1 MAENRLPRIL
11 VVDDEEAILETM
23 TFTFEG
29 EYEVFTSS
37 DARRALQILDEK
49 SPIAVVLTDQRM
61 PNMSGVELLAEVCR
75 RHPNTV
81 RMILTGFADLEAIIE
96 AINDGHVYA
105 YITKP
110 WEPDHLKQV
119 MKQAVE
125 RYRLTVENELLLAH
139 LQQAN
144 VFLEAVMDE
153 LDVGAIAIDAGGV
166 VRAANRPARDQLALE
181 GETRGSPLG
190 EVLRRHGLEHVGG
203 AAWRI
208 ASGTGPATED
218 VEVRVGGC
226 AQRLRV
232 AVKKLDDSAGR
243 GFGRVIFLREI
254 SHEPMQRRFI
264 DALNDV
270 VGGNGGGALRPR
282 LEGAREQLRTLGEE
296 LGRSRV
302 TSPGMTELGER
313 ISRARTAL
321 ENWLDVDDALAG
333 EDYPDAQLLQD
344 RMRVALARWPLA
356 DEVPERVRE
365 LARRVEEYY
374 ESGDNPKQRVL

>member
-1 MAENRLPRIL
+1 MAEVQLPRIL

-29 EYEVFTSS
+29 EYEVLTST
-37 DARRALQILDEK
+37 DARRALGILDEK

-61 PNMSGVELLAEVCR
+61 PNMSGVELLAEVWR

-110 WEPDHLKQV
+110 WEPDQLKQV

-125 RYRLTVENELLLAH
+125 RYRLTVENERLLAH

-144 VFLEAVMDE
+144 LYLEAVMDE
-153 LDVGAIAIDAGGV
+153 LDVGAIALDESGV
-166 VRAANRPARDQLALE
+166 VRAANRPARDYLALE
-181 GETRGSPLG
+181 GEPRGRPFG
-190 EVLRRHGLEHVGG
+190 EVLRQHGLEQVGG
-203 AAWRI
+203 AAWRL
-208 ASGTGPATED
+208 ASGSLPRNED
-218 VEVRVGGC
+218 VDVCVGGC
-226 AQRLRV
+226 PQRLRV
-232 AVKKLDDSAGR
+232 SVKRLEGSGER
-243 GFGRVIFLREI
+243 CFGRVIFLREV

-264 DALNDV
+264 DALNGVVRAEDV
-270 VGGNGGGALRPR
+270 LRPR
-282 LEGAREQLRTLGEE
+282 LEGAREQLRGLAEE

-302 TSPGMTELGER
+302 VSPGMAELGER

-344 RMRVALARWPLA
+344 RMRVALGRWPLG
-356 DEVPERVRE
+356 DEVPERIRE
-365 LARRVEEYY
+365 LSRRVEEYY
-374 ESGDNPKQRVL
+374 ESGENPKQRVL

>member
-1 MAENRLPRIL
+1 MGETSLPRIL

-29 EYEVFTSS
+29 EYEVLTST
-37 DARRALQILDEK
+37 DARRALEILDEK
-49 SPIAVVLTDQRM
+49 SPVAVVLTDQRM

-110 WEPDHLKQV
+110 WEPDHLKHV

-125 RYRLTVENELLLAH
+125 RYRLTVENERLLAH
-139 LQQAN
+139 LRQAN
-144 VFLEAVMDE
+144 VFLEGVMDE
-153 LDVGAIAIDAGGV
+153 LDVGAIALDEAGV
-166 VRAANRPARDQLALE
+166 VRAANRPVRDYLALE
-181 GETRGSPLG
+181 GEARGRTLG
-190 EVLRRHGLEHVGG
+190 ELLQRHGLEHLGAPVWRLAARGG
-203 AAWRI
+203 
-208 ASGTGPATED
+208 PHFED
-218 VEVRVGGC
+218 VEVRVGVC
-226 AQRLRV
+226 CHRLRV
-232 AVKKLDDSAGR
+232 TVKALEDETGR
-243 GFGRVIFLREI
+243 CFGRVVFLREI

-264 DALNDV
+264 DAVNDV
-270 VGGNGGGALRPR
+270 VGGDGELRRR
-282 LEGAREQLRTLGEE
+282 LEDAREQLRLLGGE
-296 LGRSRV
+296 LTASRV
-302 TSPGMTELGER
+302 ASPGMAELGER
-313 ISRARTAL
+313 ISRALTAI

-344 RMRVALARWPLA
+344 RMRVAVARWPLA
-356 DEVPERVRE
+356 DEIPERVRE

>member
-1 MAENRLPRIL
+1 MAETRLPRIL

-29 EYEVFTSS
+29 EYEVLTSS

-81 RMILTGFADLEAIIE
+81 RMILTGFADLEAILE

-110 WEPDHLKQV
+110 WEPDHLKQL

-125 RYRLTVENELLLAH
+125 RYRLTVENERLLAH

-153 LDVGAIAIDAGGV
+153 LDVGAIALDAAGV
-166 VRAANRPARDQLALE
+166 VRAANRPARDYLALE
-181 GETRGSPLG
+181 GEARGNPLG

-208 ASGTGPATED
+208 ATGAGPLSED

-232 AVKKLDDSAGR
+232 SVKTLDDEVGR

-264 DALNDV
+264 DAVNDV
-270 VGGNGGGALRPR
+270 VGGDGGELRPR
-282 LEGAREQLRTLGEE
+282 LEGAREQLRALGEE

-302 TSPGMTELGER
+302 DSPGITELGER
-313 ISRARTAL
+313 VSRARTAL

-344 RMRVALARWPLA
+344 RMRVAMARWPLA